1 MKVLNA
7 VEVMGTN
14 ELEAMLAD
22 TTTSK
27 SAKVKTLFEQGF
39 DVKEISDMVGIRYN
53 FAYNVIRNHIVV
65 NDVEVVTDKKETKKD
80 SVYKLFDDG
89 KTLAEVSKE
98 LKMNY
103 NYVWKLHKEWIRE
116 VEKEAKAAEAKQG
129 VISLEKVAQ

>member
-65 NDVEVVTDKKETKKD
+65 NDVAVVTDKKETKKD
-80 SVYKLFDDG
+80 GVYKLFDEG

-116 VEKEAKAAEAKQG
+116 VEKEAKAVEAKQG
-129 VISLEKVAQ
+129 IISLEKVAR

>member
-7 VEVMGTN
+7 TVVMDEVQ
-14 ELEAMLAD
+14 LKAMLAD
-22 TTTSK
+22 TSTSK
-27 SAKVKTLFEQGF
+27 SAKVKVLFEQGYT
-39 DVKEISDMVGIRYN
+39 VKEISELVGIRYN

-80 SVYKLFDDG
+80 GVYKLFDEG
-89 KTLAEVSKE
+89 KTLAEVSKV

-116 VEKEAKAAEAKQG
+116 VEKEAKAAEATQE
-129 VISLEKVAQ
+129 VISLAK

>member
-7 VEVMGTN
+7 VNVMGTN

-22 TTTSK
+22 TKTSK
-27 SAKVKTLFEQGF
+27 SAKVKTLFEQGYE
-39 DVKEISDMVGIRYN
+39 VKAISDMVGIRYN

-65 NDVEVVTDKKETKKD
+65 NDVDVVTDKKETKKD
-80 SVYKLFDDG
+80 GVFKLFDEG

-116 VEKEAKAAEAKQG
+116 VEKEAAKLEAKKEI
-129 VISLEKVAQ
+129 ISLAK